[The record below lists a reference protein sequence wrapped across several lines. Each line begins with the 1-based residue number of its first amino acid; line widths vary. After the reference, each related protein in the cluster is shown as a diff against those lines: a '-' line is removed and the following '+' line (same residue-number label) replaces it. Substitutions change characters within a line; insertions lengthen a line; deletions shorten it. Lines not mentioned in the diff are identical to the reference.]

1 MWELCNG
8 WHSKNRDLTECIIS
22 RCGIAFSDSPPLIDW
37 AQHSPFITRAEAWSR
52 RSAIINSLL
61 SFIQNSRVGQIRMLF
76 LQLYRGQN
84 IHKVSIQLDLGW
96 LAQPNSK
103 GLHDKISMNNCCFE
117 KKKYFHWQSS
127 YLCFSWVCWYNF
139 NSSDKPRSS
148 GRRGVWLHNNI
159 TTNF

>member
-1 MWELCNG
+1 MGLCSCLKLLKFIHIYLFFLLFMWELCNG
-8 WHSKNRDLTECIIS
+8 WHSKNRGLTECIIS

-117 KKKYFHWQSS
+117 KKKI
-127 YLCFSWVCWYNF
+127 FSLTKFIFVF
-139 NSSDKPRSS
+139 LMS
-148 GRRGVWLHNNI
+148 LLI
-159 TTNF
+159 QLQ

>member
-8 WHSKNRDLTECIIS
+8 WHSKNRGLTECIIS
-22 RCGIAFSDSPPLIDW
+22 SCGIAFSDSPPLIDW

-61 SFIQNSRVGQIRMLF
+61 SFIQNSRLGQIRMLF

-117 KKKYFHWQSS
+117 KKNIFI
-127 YLCFSWVCWYNF
+127 
-139 NSSDKPRSS
+139 DKVHICVSHEFVDTTSIVQISPDLAVDGACGS
-148 GRRGVWLHNNI
+148 I
-159 TTNF
+159 TT